1 VGEGRLTTGWGAGR
15 RGRRGNE
22 NAETPAC
29 AKASAGRRRRG
40 DSSRPASKSGYCGAT
55 TLIFRASCGSWRG
68 FRSGLSVVRPTDR
81 RVYPHSTLDGLPR
94 AVDIP
99 TSRDFGRPGR
109 ARAPDAGRAKAVSR
123 SAWGAGHNSSDAQI
137 VRPFGLAFIWV
148 HIHMGSTFVAFVSFC
163 SSPLR
168 LPVCSGQN
176 HPPDAIHQP
185 TAGILRKSSS
195 RIRHCS

>member
-1 VGEGRLTTGWGAGR
+1 MGEGRLTTGWGAGR

-123 SAWGAGHNSSDAQI
+123 LRAIALRRAGA
-137 VRPFGLAFIWV
+137 
-148 HIHMGSTFVAFVSFC
+148 
-163 SSPLR
+163 LR
-168 LPVCSGQN
+168 LPPHSKFACARRLDRLCHWPAPGPYSQRAGFSSG
-176 HPPDAIHQP
+176 
-185 TAGILRKSSS
+185 S
-195 RIRHCS
+195 RW

>member
-123 SAWGAGHNSSDAQI
+123 LRAIALRCAGA
-137 VRPFGLAFIWV
+137 
-148 HIHMGSTFVAFVSFC
+148 
-163 SSPLR
+163 LR
-168 LPVCSGQN
+168 LPPHSKRRRDIIRSR
-176 HPPDAIHQP
+176 PRR
-185 TAGILRKSSS
+185 LRLRERPMSAPGSSHGFKMLESS
-195 RIRHCS
+195 RNLGLCFCASPHGQRSR